1 MPIYLITKIVLT
13 LITRIALMRN
23 EKLDDRV
30 YRRRDE
36 RGAALITTLLLS
48 ALLLAA
54 GGTLILTTA
63 MTGTTAVESTAEMQ
77 AYYAAEAGVASV
89 LNVVRG
95 NVESNPAGTRASFR
109 NVVCTDTQGRW
120 TATSGNAVNV
130 TANGSTRFQV
140 TSIVDPD
147 NTVVDPCSVAL
158 YKPNRLVIQVA
169 GFGPRNSRKNME
181 IVINRLT
188 LNYSVPAAV
197 NGRNQSGTP
206 SPVSFGESN
215 STSISGVDAYG
226 NPSPSV
232 GAIAIDSQDLSTTQ
246 NVINGC
252 HPDGSTCGGST
263 PNITPST
270 ASVLT
275 SSTTPNFLT
284 SVSATRDFLYGTNP
298 GMKAMAMRQ
307 GRYFTGGAA
316 AMSSAAGLGANL
328 PDGILTFV
336 DGDLV
341 LGPGNPTGKG
351 TLIVTGDLTL
361 DGNFNFN
368 GVIMVL
374 GAGRVFRSGAGNGN
388 IYGALFIAKFAP
400 TGDNTDLFGAFTFDT
415 SGGGT
420 ANIQYNSDWIDRAK
434 SVGGHNVVGVREF

>member
-1 MPIYLITKIVLT
+1 
-13 LITRIALMRN
+13 MRHQKPN
-23 EKLDDRV
+23 NCFSK
-30 YRRRDE
+30 RRDE

-63 MTGTTAVESTAEMQ
+63 MVGTTAVESTAEMQ
-77 AYYAAEAGVASV
+77 AYYAAEAGVASA
-89 LNVVRG
+89 LNVIRG
-95 NVESNPAGTRASFR
+95 NVDSNPTGTRATFR
-109 NVVCTDTQGRW
+109 EIACSKDLW
-120 TATSGNAVNV
+120 TATSGATVNV
-130 TANGSTRFQV
+130 AANGSTSFQV

-147 NTVVDPCSVAL
+147 DPTFSFCDAIAPDPKAT
-158 YKPNRLVIQVA
+158 YKPTRLVVQVA
-169 GFGPRNSRKNME
+169 GFGPRSSRKNME

-188 LNYSVPAAV
+188 LNYSVPASV
-197 NGRNQSGTP
+197 TGRNQSGTP
-206 SPVSFGESN
+206 SPVNFGGSTV
-215 STSISGVDAYG
+215 TSISGADAYG

-232 GAIAIDSQDLSTTQ
+232 AAVAIDSEDLSSTQ

-252 HPDGSTCGGST
+252 NPDGSQCSGSA
-263 PNITPST
+263 PNISPSN

-275 SSTTPNFLT
+275 SSTTPNFLK
-284 SVSATRDFLYGTNP
+284 SVKDARDFLYNATD
-298 GMKAMAMRQ
+298 GMKTRAMGQ
-307 GRYFTGGAA
+307 GRYFTSGAA

-341 LGPGNPTGKG
+341 LGPGNPTGQG

-361 DGNFNFN
+361 DGNFQFN

-374 GAGRVFRSGAGNGN
+374 GSGRVFRSGAGNGN
-388 IYGALFIAKFAP
+388 IYGAIFIANFAP
-400 TGDNTDLFGAFTFDT
+400 TGSDTDLFGPFTFDT

-420 ANIQYNSDWIDRAK
+420 ANIQYNSDAIDRAK
-434 SVGGHNVVGVREF
+434 SVGGHSVVGVREF

>member
-1 MPIYLITKIVLT
+1 
-13 LITRIALMRN
+13 MRHQKPN
-23 EKLDDRV
+23 DAVHL
-30 YRRRDE
+30 RREE

-77 AYYAAEAGVASV
+77 AYYAAEAGVARA
-89 LNVVRG
+89 LNVIRG
-95 NVESNPAGTRASFR
+95 NVDSNSPGTRPSFR
-109 NVVCTDTQGRW
+109 NIVCSRNLW
-120 TATSGNAVNV
+120 TATSGNSVNV
-130 TANGSTRFQV
+130 TANGSTTFQV

-147 NTVVDPCSVAL
+147 NALANPCADAL
-158 YKPNRLVIQVA
+158 YKPNRLVIEVA
-169 GFGPRNSRKNME
+169 GFGPRNSRKDME

-206 SPVSFGESN
+206 SPLSFGGSN
-215 STSISGVDAYG
+215 VTSISGVDAYG

-232 GAIAIDSQDLSTTQ
+232 GAIAIDSQDFSTTQ

-252 HPDGSTCGGST
+252 NPDGSTCGGSA

-298 GMKAMAMRQ
+298 GMKAMAMGQ

-328 PDGILTFV
+328 PDGVLTFV
-336 DGDLV
+336 DGDLT
-341 LGPGNPTGKG
+341 LGPGNPTGQG

-374 GAGRVFRSGAGNGN
+374 GSGRVFRSGGGNGN

-400 TGDNTDLFGAFTFDT
+400 TGNPTDLFGAFTFDT

-420 ANIQYNSDWIDRAK
+420 ANIQYNSDAIDRAK